1 MFKEMGE
8 EKEFEKPRRFRRL
21 AAFKL
26 KPNLF
31 SLNSKEDF
39 APRKVLVRLAP
50 PKVNNSED
58 FITIQ
63 FSPRKVLAQLAPPK
77 VNNSEDFISNQFAPP
92 KVNNSEDFI
101 SNQFAPPKVNN
112 SGDDF
117 NFDFDN

>member
-58 FITIQ
+58 FI
-63 FSPRKVLAQLAPPK
+63 
-77 VNNSEDFISNQFAPP
+77 SNQFAPP